1 MGLISLCARIC
12 RIYRF
17 HIWSLVQSQDS
28 LNHSQDT
35 QVIVKNLG
43 VNHRWSFGGSAK
55 NHRPSDLMWSGN
67 NVHIRRTKKP
77 LLRGKLCSEDSV
89 KVTGARGVEHCLC
102 DKILIYLAWD
112 LAARPSS
119 WQKETWWPF
128 QVQKQNFLVS
138 TFACVSESLSFNSL
152 HT

>member
-1 MGLISLCARIC
+1 MGLISLCAHIC

-17 HIWSLVQSQDS
+17 HRWSLVQSQAS

-67 NVHIRRTKKP
+67 NVHIRRTRRP

-89 KVTGARGVEHCLC
+89 KVTGARGVEHCLWQ
-102 DKILIYLAWD
+102 DPHLLSMR
-112 LAARPSS
+112 LSS
-119 WQKETWWPF
+119 KTKLLTERDFVTISSAKTKF
-128 QVQKQNFLVS
+128 SCLNI
-138 TFACVSESLSFNSL
+138 CLSFWKSFL
-152 HT
+152 